1 MTYCLAISL
10 KAGLV
15 FISDSRTNAGVDNV
29 STYSKMYGFGVPGER
44 QFILLSS
51 GNLATSQGVVAHV
64 KRDIKQSQ
72 PVNLMNVSNIIDA
85 AEYIGDISRTHQ
97 EKHANGASS
106 YEASFIIGGQIVNHK
121 PAAYMV
127 YPQGNYITTSQDTP
141 YLQIGENKYGKPILD
156 RILKPNSTL
165 ETAAMCGLVSMDSTM
180 RSNLT
185 VGPPIELT
193 VYDADSFVPGRYYR
207 FEEDSEYL
215 RELKRQWDK
224 LLKGAFK
231 KLPPVA
237 WSSTW
242 DKKVEEE
249 DDDDEQSEVSS

>member
-10 KAGLV
+10 KAGLI

-44 QFILLSS
+44 QFVLLTS
-51 GNLATSQGVVAHV
+51 GNLATSQGVAAQV
-64 KRDIKQSQ
+64 KRDIKQNQ
-72 PVNLMNVSNIIDA
+72 PVNLMTVPNINDA
-85 AEYIGDISRTHQ
+85 AEYIGEINRAQQ
-97 EKHANGASS
+97 EKHTSNPAN
-106 YEASFIIGGQIVNHK
+106 YEASFIIGGQITGHTH
-121 PAAYMV
+121 AAYMV
-127 YPQGNYITTSQDTP
+127 YPQGNYITTSHDTP

-156 RILKPNSTL
+156 RILRPDSTL

-185 VGPPIELT
+185 VGPPIEVTIYEAGSLL
-193 VYDADSFVPGRYYR
+193 PGRYYR

-224 LLKGAFK
+224 LLKDAFK

-242 DKKVEEE
+242 DKK
-249 DDDDEQSEVSS
+249 DDDASNVIS

>member
-10 KAGLV
+10 KVGLV
-15 FISDSRTNAGVDNV
+15 FVSDSRTNAGVDNV
-29 STYSKMYGFGVPGER
+29 STYSKMNGFGIPGER
-44 QFILLSS
+44 QYILLSS
-51 GNLATSQGVVAHV
+51 GNLATSQGVVAQI
-64 KRDIKQSQ
+64 KRDIKQAK
-72 PVNLMNVSNIIDA
+72 PVNLLTMPNIIDA
-85 AEYIGDISRTHQ
+85 AEYIGEISKAQ
-97 EKHANGASS
+97 QDKHSDGVAN
-106 YEASFIIGGQIVNHK
+106 YEASFIIGGQVMGHK
-121 PAAYMV
+121 PATYMV
-127 YPQGNYITTSQDTP
+127 YPQGNYITTSTDTP

-156 RILKPNSTL
+156 RILNQNSTL

-193 VYDADSFVPGRYYR
+193 VYETDSFIPGRYYR
-207 FEEDSEYL
+207 FEDDSEYL

-224 LLKGAFK
+224 LLKAAFK

-242 DKKVEEE
+242 DKNNIEE
-249 DDDDEQSEVSS
+249 DDEQSGTLS